1 MHRLTFDIEE
11 HFQVARFDSPIR
23 RRHWDSFE
31 SRVAS
36 NTCKLLDLLDRH
48 QTRATFFVLAW
59 VAERHPGLIKQ
70 IADCGH
76 EIASHG
82 YGHEL
87 VTAQTPELFR
97 ADVQKAKRI
106 LEDLTGTPV
115 QGYRAPG
122 FTITRETPWALPI
135 LVEEGHTYDSSLVPI
150 QHNHCGLPDA
160 MPWQHLRETTSGPI
174 WEVPPTTI
182 NLGGIRVPIAGGSYF
197 RLLPFPLLALLYR
210 RLHRKGRP
218 LVLYFHAWDLDPFQP
233 RMEGP
238 LLSQLFHYMN
248 LERWNP
254 GFLPCWR
261 HSDSGRL
268 RGRWTVRASCRTV
281 PRLSR
286 PSLPPRSPKTSRSP
300 LDPPLPLTPL
310 MGFFSPP
317 LASLWDCSVPS
328 V

>member
-197 RLLPFPLLALLYR
+197 RLLSFPLLALLYR

-248 LERWNP
+248 LEK
-254 GFLPCWR
+254 
-261 HSDSGRL
+261 
-268 RGRWTVRASCRTV
+268 VE
-281 PRLSR
+281 PRLS
-286 PSLPPRSPKTSRSP
+286 SLLETFRFGPIAGQVDGSGILPHSSAFVPAIPPAEIAQ
-300 LDPPLPLTPL
+300 D
-310 MGFFSPP
+310 
-317 LASLWDCSVPS
+317 LA
-328 V
+328 